1 MGGFFRGAHG
11 WEHTACVPYNP
22 AAMVDLKSELRERF
36 GLEEFRA
43 AQEEVISHVMAG
55 QDVMCVMPTGAGKS
69 LCYQLPAAIGG
80 GLSLVVS
87 PLISLMEDQVVR
99 LGEQGIAALMLNSSQ
114 NAEEQRQVIEQ
125 LRAGF
130 DGLLYVAPERF
141 YARNFLDFAAALKP
155 RLLAIDEAHCISQWG
170 HDFRPEYARLGDVRQ
185 RLGHPTTIALT
196 ATATED
202 VRIEIIEKLGLREPR
217 VYVTGFD
224 RPNLSYEC
232 RIVRGKHKDAE
243 LRALLAACPDTSII
257 YCATRKSVEELLG
270 QVSDWHPKRLV
281 VGYHAGMDMDAR
293 TSAQEK
299 FMAASNG
306 IAIAT
311 NAFGMGI
318 NKPDVRLV
326 VHYNMPGTIE
336 AYYQEAGRAGR
347 DGLPARCVFL
357 FSYQDCHTQRFF
369 IGRIGQDNP
378 EADPQLINELKRH
391 ATDKLDLLV
400 RYASTHRCRRQ
411 MILDYF
417 GDEAPVENC
426 HCDICARGKRIDDG
440 DSAAIEIDQ
449 STVMLLKKILSAVAR
464 CQGKFGISTVA
475 KVLAGSDDERMARW
489 RLTELSVFGL
499 LKDHTEKS
507 LIAMIHRLLEAGL
520 ARQRDPDGVKF
531 RPVIELTEPGIAVM
545 KGTRPAP
552 PVLADLAPRRAT
564 RMAKSTT
571 TEPDDQDAATP
582 QMTKLF
588 ERLRQWRAA
597 IARERGLPAYVICHD
612 ATLRAIARSAP
623 GDAAALE
630 SVKGMGPFKVKM
642 YGKGILQTVQGG
654 D

>member
-1 MGGFFRGAHG
+1 
-11 WEHTACVPYNP
+11 
-22 AAMVDLKSELRERF
+22 MVDLKTELRERF

-43 AQEEVISHVMAG
+43 AQEEVINHVLAG

-69 LCYQLPAAIGG
+69 LCYQLPAAVSGG
-80 GLSLVVS
+80 VSVVVS

-114 NAEEQRQVIEQ
+114 DAAEQRQVYEQ

-141 YARNFLDFAAALKP
+141 YANGFLDFAAGLKP
-155 RLLAIDEAHCISQWG
+155 RLLAVDEAHCISQWG
-170 HDFRPEYARLGDVRQ
+170 HDFRPEYARLGEVRQ

-202 VRIEIIEKLGLREPR
+202 VRIEIIEKLGLKEPR

-224 RPNLSYEC
+224 RPNLAYEC
-232 RIVRGKHKDAE
+232 RTVRGRQKDAE
-243 LRALLAACPDTSII
+243 LRSLLAAHPDTCIV
-257 YCATRKSVEELLG
+257 YCATRKTVEELLPL
-270 QVSDWHPKRLV
+270 VSDWHPRRPV

-293 TSAQEK
+293 TSSQEK
-299 FMAASNG
+299 FMAAPNG

-357 FSYQDCHTQRFF
+357 FSYRDCHTQRFF
-369 IGRIGQDNP
+369 IDKIGQDNP
-378 EADPQLINELKRH
+378 QADPQRIAELKRH
-391 ATDKLDLLV
+391 ATDKLELLI
-400 RYASTHRCRRQ
+400 RYTNTHRCRRQ

-426 HCDICARGKRIDDG
+426 VCDICAGGRHLDADTTGKELD
-440 DSAAIEIDQ
+440 E
-449 STVMLLKKILSAVAR
+449 STVLLLKKILSAIAR
-464 CQGKFGISTVA
+464 CQGKFGVSTVA
-475 KVLAGSDDERMARW
+475 KVLAGSDEERLARW

-499 LKDHTEKS
+499 LRDHTEKS
-507 LIAMIHRLLEAGL
+507 LIAMIHRVLEAGL
-520 ARQRDPDGVKF
+520 ARQRDPDGAKF

-545 KGTRPAP
+545 KGSRNPP
-552 PVLADLAPRRAT
+552 PVLADLMPRLVARSE
-564 RMAKSTT
+564 R
-571 TEPDDQDAATP
+571 AATIEADEEP
-582 QMTKLF
+582 PTPEAAALF
-588 ERLRQWRAA
+588 ERLRQWRAG
-597 IARERGLPAYVICHD
+597 IAREKGLPAYVICHD
-612 ATLRAIARSAP
+612 STLREIARCSP
-623 GDAAALE
+623 TTAAALE

-642 YGKGILQTVQGG
+642 YGKEILATVRSRG

>member
-1 MGGFFRGAHG
+1 
-11 WEHTACVPYNP
+11 
-22 AAMVDLKSELRERF
+22 MVDLKTELHERF
-36 GLEEFRA
+36 GLEEFRT
-43 AQEEVISHVMAG
+43 AQQEVIEHVMQG
-55 QDVMCVMPTGAGKS
+55 HDVLCVMPTGAGKS
-69 LCYQLPAAIGG
+69 LCYQLPAAVSG
-80 GLSLVVS
+80 GLSVVVS

-114 NAEEQRQVIEQ
+114 DAAERRQVMEQ

-130 DGLLYVAPERF
+130 NGLLYVAPERF
-141 YARNFLDFAAALKP
+141 YANGFLDFAAGLKP

-185 RLGHPTTIALT
+185 RLGNPTTIALT

-224 RPNLSYEC
+224 RPNLAYEC
-232 RIVRGKHKDAE
+232 RTVRGKQKDAE
-243 LRALLAACPDTSII
+243 LRSLLAANPDACIV
-257 YCATRKSVEELLG
+257 YCATRKSVEELLPL
-270 QVSDWHPKRLV
+270 VSDWCPRRLV
-281 VGYHAGMDMDAR
+281 VGYHAGMEMDAR
-293 TSAQEK
+293 TSSQEK

-357 FSYQDCHTQRFF
+357 FSYQDVHTQRFF
-369 IGRIGQDNP
+369 IGRIGQDN
-378 EADPQLINELKRH
+378 EQADPARIAELKRH
-391 ATDKLDLLV
+391 ATDKLELLV
-400 RYASTHRCRRQ
+400 RYTSTHRCRRQ

-426 HCDICARGKRIDDG
+426 VCDMCASGKHIDVNTTGTELD
-440 DSAAIEIDQ
+440 E
-449 STVMLLKKILSAVAR
+449 STVTLLRKILSAVAR
-464 CQGKFGISTVA
+464 CQGKFGVSTVA
-475 KVLAGSDDERMARW
+475 KVLAGSDDERLAYW
-489 RLTELSVFGL
+489 KLTELSVYGL
-499 LKDHTEKS
+499 LKDHTEKT
-507 LIAMIHRLLEAGL
+507 LIAMIHRVLESGL
-520 ARQRDPDGVKF
+520 ARQRDPDGAKF
-531 RPVIELTEPGIAVM
+531 RPVVELTETGIAVM
-545 KGTRPAP
+545 KGSRHPP
-552 PVLADLAPRRAT
+552 PVLADLMPRHAAAPERA
-564 RMAKSTT
+564 AKVQAIDE
-571 TEPDDQDAATP
+571 EPPTPEAAA
-582 QMTKLF
+582 LF
-588 ERLRQWRAA
+588 ERLRQWRTG

-612 ATLRAIARSAP
+612 TTLRAIARAAP
-623 GDAAALE
+623 TSEAALE

-642 YGKGILQTVQGG
+642 YGKAILGTIRGG
-654 D
+654 AV